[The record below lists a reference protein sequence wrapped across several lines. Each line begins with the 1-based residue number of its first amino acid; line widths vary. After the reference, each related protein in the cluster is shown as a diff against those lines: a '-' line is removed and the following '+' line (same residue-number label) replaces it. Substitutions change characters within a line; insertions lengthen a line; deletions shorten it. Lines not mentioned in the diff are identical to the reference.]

1 MNEGWE
7 IEVRKVGGSWEYRV
21 VDKVSREPITY
32 NELSYDNIP
41 ILAYKLKIS
50 SMHYPIS
57 ILRPTADGYAVTR
70 KGAIRKAKYHIK
82 HVNEILT
89 KGKTSSPEWEKV

>member
-1 MNEGWE
+1 MTMNEGWE

-41 ILAYKLKIS
+41 ILASKLKIS
-50 SMHYPIS
+50 SMHYPIY
-57 ILRPTADGYAVTR
+57 DGYAVTR

-82 HVNEILT
+82 IGIIVMSAT
-89 KGKTSSPEWEKV
+89 R